1 MVRGGFSY
9 INERENDYRHRIN
22 NKMLHDICGTKDLS
36 NFINTH
42 QLNYSKHVIR
52 MSQDRTVKMLMFNDD
67 KYTKRGR
74 PCKTLIDQVVERNST
89 TVDEVCNRA
98 LMRK

>member
-1 MVRGGFSY
+1 
-9 INERENDYRHRIN
+9 
-22 NKMLHDICGTKDLS
+22 
-36 NFINTH
+36 
-42 QLNYSKHVIR
+42 

-74 PCKTLIDQVVERNST
+74 PCKTLIDQVVERNGT
-89 TVDEVCNRA
+89 TVDEVSNRA